1 MKIAILGLG
10 AMGSIYAALLADAGN
25 EVWALDPWAE
35 HTDAIRAT
43 GLRVEGASGDRTVTS
58 IKLTDKSEELQDA
71 DLFIVATKASHVGD
85 AAKSIRQFV
94 TAGKF
99 VLTIQNGLGAGERI
113 AEHLPDQNILLGV
126 AEGFGAS
133 VKAPGY
139 AHHTSMKMIRIG
151 SYKPG
156 NEAVVEQV
164 TELWRSAGFNASAYN
179 DIKQLIWE
187 KFICNCAYS
196 APCAVFEKTVGG
208 ILADPHGSAV
218 SQACALEAY
227 AVAKIKKVNLSFDD
241 PVAYVT
247 EFGKRVGDSRPSL
260 YLDHLAKRPS
270 EIGAINGMVP
280 VVAKE
285 AGIEAPYNQTL
296 THIVLAREASWIA

>member
-25 EVWALDPWAE
+25 EVWAVDPWAE

-94 TAGKF
+94 TANKF

-133 VKAPGY
+133 VKAPGH

-164 TELWRSAGFNASAYN
+164 TELWRSAGFNASTYN

-196 APCAVFEKTVGG
+196 APCAVFEKTVGEL
-208 ILADPHGSAV
+208 LADPHGSAV